1 MNRIAYL
8 DWCKLIALLLVV
20 YCHIPPCDNAFHVI
34 TYSYHMPLFFIIS
47 GMLYNKQ
54 DISTLCKRGTKTLL
68 IPYLTLNLVAIL
80 IYAFIALA
88 VSSFNIEKNLINPLL
103 GTLFGSTDQHAPYPL
118 PLGPSWFLL
127 ALFVARIGCA
137 WTVHS
142 STNILWIIKISVI
155 ILMAAV
161 LPQIFDAC
169 LWSLDSAA
177 TGSLFMLVGYY
188 MKPFVEEYRNK
199 KKILNLSL
207 IILIPALCGLALF
220 NEQTDMF
227 SATYGKIGLPLF
239 FVTGI
244 LGTCSMLIVCN
255 NAPDNRYPIFL
266 SVFMKASLFII
277 CMQLL
282 YLDYAAL
289 IFRKLSG
296 YDEPFQ
302 IYHKLT
308 LSLSFFILSYGVVRI
323 CPQRLNFFIGK

>member
-34 TYSYHMPLFFIIS
+34 TYSYHMPLFFFVS

-68 IPYLTLNLVAIL
+68 IPYLSLNLVAIL
-80 IYAFIALA
+80 IYAFIALG
-88 VSSFNIEKNLINPLL
+88 VSSFNIEKNVINPLL

-137 WTVHS
+137 WVTYS
-142 STNILWIIKISVI
+142 STKLLWIIKISVI
-155 ILMAAV
+155 VLLAAV
-161 LPQIFDAC
+161 LPQISDYS
-169 LWSLDSAA
+169 LWSLDSAV
-177 TGSLFMLVGYY
+177 TGSLFMLLGYY
-188 MKPFVEEYRNK
+188 LKHVVETIRSK
-199 KKILNLSL
+199 KKTLNLCL
-207 IILIPALCGLALF
+207 FAFVPTLCTLALL
-220 NEQTDMF
+220 NGQTDMF
-227 SATYGKIGLPLF
+227 SATYGEMGLHMF

-244 LGTCSMLIVCN
+244 LGTCGMLIICN
-255 NAPDNRYPIFL
+255 NAPTIYPTFL
-266 SVFMKASLFII
+266 AVFMKASLFII

-296 YDEPFQ
+296 YDAPFQ
-302 IYHKLT
+302 IYHKLLLT
-308 LSLSFFILSYGVVRI
+308 LSFFLFSYGIVRI
-323 CPQRLNFFIGK
+323 WPKKLNFFLGK

>member
-8 DWCKLIALLLVV
+8 DWCKLIALFLVV

-34 TYSYHMPLFFIIS
+34 TYSYHMPLFFLIG

-54 DISTLCKRGTKTLL
+54 DIPTLCIRGAKTLL
-68 IPYLTLNLVAIL
+68 FPYLSLNLIGL
-80 IYAFIALA
+80 FIYACIALA
-88 VSSFNIEKNLINPLL
+88 ISTFNVEKNVINPFL
-103 GTLFGSTDQHAPYPL
+103 GIIFGSTDSHAPYPL

-142 STNILWIIKISVI
+142 STNILRIIKISVI
-155 ILMAAV
+155 ILLATA
-161 LPQIFDAC
+161 LPQIFDDC

-177 TGSLFMLVGYY
+177 SGSLFMLSGYY
-188 MKPFVEEYRNK
+188 LKHIVETIRSK
-199 KKILNLSL
+199 KKTLNLCL
-207 IILIPALCGLALF
+207 FALVPTLCTLALL
-220 NEQTDMF
+220 NGQTDMF
-227 SATYGKIGLPLF
+227 SATYGKIGLPMF
-239 FVTGI
+239 FITGI

-255 NAPDNRYPIFL
+255 NTPDNVYPTFL
-266 SVFMKASLFII
+266 SVCMKASLFII

-289 IFRKLSG
+289 IFRKISG
-296 YDEPFQ
+296 YNEPFQ

-308 LSLSFFILSYGVVRI
+308 LSLSFFILSYGIVRI